1 MRISKSFIKSS
12 LIYTVAGMLP
22 MASAIILLPF
32 YIENLSTADYG
43 ALSIYLAFSLFI
55 QILTTYSFDTS
66 LYIHF
71 HEFKHDPA
79 KLSSFISS
87 AFVLML
93 MIGGGV
99 GLLSLVL
106 GDLTFSSFF
115 TDKSISFFP
124 YGILAAVT
132 GIFQALFKVHSNLL
146 QSREKPE
153 LFFWSNL
160 ISFLLIAGLTV
171 IGLQLYP
178 HSLIGPIGGRMI
190 AAVLAGI
197 WVLARIFSEFGVHF
211 NYPLL
216 RSSFQFNLYAF
227 IYQLQQ
233 WVINYFDR
241 FIMLFFMP
249 LSDVGVYDFGVKC
262 LSVIEF
268 ILNGLHSSFYPK
280 VVSTVTAQKDKGSSI
295 EINRYYHGF
304 TSVIMILVCLSI
316 LAFPWAIETF
326 VTKPDYKRAIEYL
339 PYISLVFIIRPMRL
353 FFAIPYGV
361 LKYTRPLPIIYL
373 IISAVKIICMV
384 LLLRDLGI
392 YGVVLASILSAAVE
406 VLLLRYQ
413 AREKF
418 QFRFNLF
425 KIVLAPLILFLLI
438 AVLEPWLG
446 TTQPYT
452 IHGIYLVSCL
462 VLLYWVYR
470 QEVKLIDPRN
480 FIK

>member
-1 MRISKSFIKSS
+1 MRISKGFIKSS
-12 LIYTVAGMLP
+12 LIYTLAGMLP

-32 YIENLSTADYG
+32 YITNLSTADYG

-71 HEFKHDPA
+71 HEFKGEPA

-99 GLLSLVL
+99 GIVSLVL
-106 GDLTFSSFF
+106 GDLTFSHFF
-115 TDKSISFFP
+115 TDKNISFFP
-124 YGILAAVT
+124 YGILAAGT

-153 LFFWSNL
+153 IFFWSNL
-160 ISFLLIAGLTV
+160 LSFMLIAGFTI

-190 AAVLAGI
+190 AALIAAI
-197 WVLARIFSEFGVHF
+197 WVLIRIFSEFGVHF

-249 LSDVGVYDFGVKC
+249 LSDVGIYDFGIKC
-262 LSVIEF
+262 MSVIEF

-280 VVSTVTAQKDKGSSI
+280 VVSAVTSQKEKGSSV

-304 TSVIMILVCLSI
+304 TSVIMILICMSI
-316 LAFPWAIETF
+316 LVFPWVIETF
-326 VTKPDYKRAIEYL
+326 VSKPDYRRAVEYL
-339 PYISLVFIIRPMRL
+339 PYIALIFIIKPMRL
-353 FFAIPYGV
+353 FFAIPYGI
-361 LKYTRPLPIIYL
+361 LKYTKPLPVIYF
-373 IISAVKIICMV
+373 IISAVKILCMV
-384 LLLRDLGI
+384 LLLSEFKI
-392 YGVVLASILSAAVE
+392 YGVIFASILSAGVE

-425 KIVLAPLILFLLI
+425 KIILAPFVLFVLI
-438 AVLEPWLG
+438 AVLEPLMG
-446 TTQPYT
+446 TYQPAIT
-452 IHGIYLVSCL
+452 HLIYLVSCL
-462 VLLYWVYR
+462 GLLYWVYR